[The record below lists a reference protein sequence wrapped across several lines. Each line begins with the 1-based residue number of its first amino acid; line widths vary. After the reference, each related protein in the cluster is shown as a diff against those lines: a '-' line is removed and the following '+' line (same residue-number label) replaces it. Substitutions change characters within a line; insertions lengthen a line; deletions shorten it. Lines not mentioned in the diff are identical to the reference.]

1 MAFGSQY
8 RVDENYGA
16 QFKEGQAQAR
26 IQSVE
31 FKVSSTGKDMAEVTL
46 EILEQGTLRYWLVD
60 DQTSEEAW
68 TRTNRALT
76 RFFDCF
82 KIGRGNFNTRAWVG
96 KIGTVEIEKGEP
108 NENGFQYYEIKKFI
122 VEKSQNQSAQNFGT
136 HYTAPQQK
144 KRPAQPKRD
153 TQTRQQNYTVSQAA
167 QDYSNDDEL
176 DYGSDDDEL
185 DNIPF

>member
-16 QFKEGQAQAR
+16 QFKEGQAQAK

-82 KIGRGNFNTRAWVG
+82 KIGRGNFNTSAWVG

-122 VEKSQNQSAQNFGT
+122 VEKPQEIAAQNFGT
-136 HYTAPQQK
+136 HYTAPQAQPQQK
-144 KRPAQPKRD
+144 KQAAQPKRN
-153 TQTRQQNYTVSQAA
+153 TQARQQNYTVSQAA
-167 QDYSNDDEL
+167 QDY
-176 DYGSDDDEL
+176 GSDDEL

>member
-8 RVDENYGA
+8 MVDENYGA
-16 QFKEGQAQAR
+16 QFKEGQAQAK

-82 KIGRGNFNTRAWVG
+82 KIGRGNFNTSEWVG
-96 KIGTVEIEKGEP
+96 KIGTVEIAKGEP

-122 VEKSQNQSAQNFGT
+122 VERPQKIAAQNFGT
-136 HYTAPQQK
+136 HYTAPQAQPQQK
-144 KRPAQPKRD
+144 KQAAQPKRD
-153 TQTRQQNYTVSQAA
+153 PQARQQNYTVSQAA
-167 QDYSNDDEL
+167 QDYGSN
-176 DYGSDDDEL
+176 DDEL